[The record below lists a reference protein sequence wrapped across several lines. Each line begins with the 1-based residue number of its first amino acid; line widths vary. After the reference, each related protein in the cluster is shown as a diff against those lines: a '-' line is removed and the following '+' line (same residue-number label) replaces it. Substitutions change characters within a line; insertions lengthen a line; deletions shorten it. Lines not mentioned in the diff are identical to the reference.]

1 MDEKLI
7 KALTKQMKILNFWVS
22 IYGTIILIILIFLSI
37 TLFRVVSYM
46 NNLNKKVES
55 SLDVKSKVC
64 SDQDKISG
72 LLKGRLCD

>member
-7 KALTKQMKILNFWVS
+7 RALTKQMKILNFWVS
-22 IYGTIILIILIFLSI
+22 VYGTIILVILIFLSV
-37 TLFRVVSYM
+37 TLFRVVSYV

-64 SDQDKISG
+64 SGDSKLGSLVRD
-72 LLKGRLCD
+72 RVCE